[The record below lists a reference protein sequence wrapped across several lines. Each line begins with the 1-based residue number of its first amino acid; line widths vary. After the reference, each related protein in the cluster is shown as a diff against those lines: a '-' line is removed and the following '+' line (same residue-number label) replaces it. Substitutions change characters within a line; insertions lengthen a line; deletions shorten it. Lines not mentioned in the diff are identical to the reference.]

1 MSIKV
6 EVSLGEFLDKL
17 TILEIKSERIQDP
30 AKLANVR
37 RQLDRLREAWRA
49 SNHETGSVS
58 GALQDLKRVNEEL
71 WDIEN
76 RIRAKESEGAFDEEF
91 IELARAVYRTNDRR
105 AAISQE
111 LNRVLGSELMDEKSY
126 QVRETR

>member
-30 AKLANVR
+30 AKLANVHA
-37 RQLDRLREAWRA
+37 QLARLREAWRA
-49 SNHETGSVS
+49 SNHDTGPVRA
-58 GALQDLKRVNEEL
+58 ALQDLKRVNEQL
-71 WDIEN
+71 WDIED
-76 RIRAKESEGAFDEEF
+76 RVRAKESEGVFDEEF
-91 IELARAVYRTNDRR
+91 IELARAVYRINDRR
-105 AAISQE
+105 AAISRE

-126 QVRETR
+126 QGKETR

>member
-49 SNHETGSVS
+49 SNHDTGPVS

-105 AAISQE
+105 AAISRG
-111 LNRVLGSELMDEKSY
+111 LNRVLGSGLMDEKSY

>member
-49 SNHETGSVS
+49 SNHDTGPVS

-105 AAISQE
+105 AAISRE
-111 LNRVLGSELMDEKSY
+111 LNRVLESELMDEKSY
-126 QVRETR
+126 QVR

>member
-49 SNHETGSVS
+49 SNHDTGPVS

-105 AAISQE
+105 AAISRE

>member
-49 SNHETGSVS
+49 SNHETGPVS